1 MARFDYKL
9 LYALHTVMQEQSFEG
24 AALKLHISQ
33 SAVSQRI
40 KALEEYVAQPVII
53 RGQPIIATAT
63 GQKLLRHYRQ
73 VQQLESVLNDDLLL
87 DESEQLVNISV
98 AVNADSLATW
108 FISAIVSLLQS
119 RSIALNLL
127 ILDERRTTEKLQSG
141 EACAA
146 VSSHARIL
154 PGYQA
159 FELGKVKYLLVAS
172 PAFKQ
177 RYFSDG
183 INAVSLQFAPGV
195 SFDAKDN
202 MHTRF
207 IEQHFGLSANSYP
220 RHTVPSSEAFVEL
233 ARQGA
238 AYCLIPEL
246 QIKQELASGDLVN
259 LLPDKAH
266 IETLYWHSWGL
277 AGGIYRQLADLIQTR
292 GREMLNEKS
301 IEV

>member
-53 RGQPIIATAT
+53 RGQPIIATAA

-73 VQQLESVLNDDLLL
+73 VQQLESVLNDELLF
-87 DESEQLVNISV
+87 DESGQEVNISV
-98 AVNADSLATW
+98 AVNADSVATW
-108 FISAIVSLLQS
+108 FISAIAPLLKS
-119 RSIALNLL
+119 RAVALNLV
-127 ILDERRTTEKLQSG
+127 ILDETRTTQKLKSG

-146 VSSHARIL
+146 ISSQGRML
-154 PGYQA
+154 PGYRV

-172 PAFKQ
+172 PAFKEK
-177 RYFSDG
+177 YFPDG
-183 INAVSLQFAPGV
+183 IKTDSLQLAPGV
-195 SFDAKDN
+195 CFDAKDN

-207 IEQHFGLSANSYP
+207 IEQHFGLSADSYP

-233 ARQGA
+233 ARQGI

-246 QIKQELASGDLVN
+246 QIKQELAGGDLVN

-266 IETLYWHSWGL
+266 IETLYWHTWGL
-277 AGGIYRQLADLIQTR
+277 AGGIYRELAQLIQTR
-292 GREMLNEKS
+292 GREMLTEKS